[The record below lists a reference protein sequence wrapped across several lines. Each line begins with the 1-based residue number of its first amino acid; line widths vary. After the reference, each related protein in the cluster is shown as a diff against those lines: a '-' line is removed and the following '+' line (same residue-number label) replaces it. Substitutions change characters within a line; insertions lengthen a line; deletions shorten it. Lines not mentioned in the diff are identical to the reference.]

1 MDDRLASIM
10 TYKTLWALCTVNKR
24 TQQMKAVYYCA
35 CLVYGRA
42 PLWGIWRVSDGRFLN
57 FVAGKSQA
65 EDQHQGLVWRR
76 VMARWKLTDDANSQ
90 AADRR
95 KVLEVEMDKPL
106 PVYEDAQPANAAPGA
121 NERRVVH

>member
-1 MDDRLASIM
+1 MDDRLASIV
-10 TYKTLWALCTVNKR
+10 TYKTLWALCNVNKK
-24 TQQMKAVYYCA
+24 TQQLKAVYYCA

-42 PLWGIWRVSDGRFLN
+42 PLWGVWRVSDGRFLN
-57 FVAGKSQA
+57 FVASKSQA
-65 EDQHQGLVWRR
+65 EEQHQGLVLRR

-106 PVYEDAQPANAAPGA
+106 PVYEDATPAKDAPAAGQ
-121 NERRVVH
+121 ELVH

>member
-1 MDDRLASIM
+1 
-10 TYKTLWALCTVNKR
+10 
-24 TQQMKAVYYCA
+24 
-35 CLVYGRA
+35 
-42 PLWGIWRVSDGRFLN
+42 
-57 FVAGKSQA
+57 
-65 EDQHQGLVWRR
+65 
-76 VMARWKLTDDANSQ
+76 MARWKLTDDANSQ